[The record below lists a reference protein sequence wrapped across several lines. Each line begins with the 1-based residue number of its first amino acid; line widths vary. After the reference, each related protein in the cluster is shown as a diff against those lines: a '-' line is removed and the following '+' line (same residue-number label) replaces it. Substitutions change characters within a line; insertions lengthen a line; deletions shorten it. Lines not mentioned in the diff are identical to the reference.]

1 MIDTALQRLNMVE
14 SQVRPSDVVDRRIPS
29 AMREVE
35 RERFVPEAK
44 RAVAYADELIQLNDN
59 RFLLPPRVLAK
70 MIQHLELGNDNLV
83 LDVGCGTGYSTAV
96 ISRIAQTVVGLESD
110 QKLAAEA
117 TRAIAAA
124 EIDNAVIVEGPLA
137 EGHGD
142 EGPYDG
148 ILVNGAVHEMDEQ
161 LLDQLKDG
169 GRLVAIQLEDGYGR
183 VRQWRRFDSQFDS
196 RVVFDAVAPV
206 LPGFERP
213 PKFVF

>member
-14 SQVRPSDVVDRRIPS
+14 SQVRPSDVVDRRVPS
-29 AMREVE
+29 AMRAIE
-35 RERFVPEAK
+35 REFFVPEAR
-44 RAVAYADELIQLNDN
+44 RAVAYADESIRLDDN

-70 MIQHLELGNDNLV
+70 MIQHLELGNDSLV
-83 LDVGCGTGYSTAV
+83 LDIGCGTGYSTAV

-110 QKLAAEA
+110 PKLAAEA
-117 TRAIAAA
+117 IKAIDAAG
-124 EIDNAVIVEGPLA
+124 IDNAVIVEGPLV

-148 ILVNGAVHEMDEQ
+148 ILLNGAVHEMDEQ

-183 VRQWRRFDSQFDS
+183 ARQWHRFGTQFDS
-196 RVVFDAVAPV
+196 RVIFDAIAPV